1 MPLLYRLAQ
10 QPRRFSAGFITAVL
24 GPVLVLALGLAI
36 SAGFALRSAAQQ
48 ADRVSAARQAQEV
61 DLAVGGALDEMAQSQ
76 AGAAIWNSLV
86 FQLAKPHP
94 DWDWVDS
101 NVGDWLNAVYAHDAD
116 FIIGPDDQPL
126 YAMIGGKRASPAS
139 FAQLRRVALPLI
151 DAARGR
157 SNVAPN
163 PHERLPGRPVHPHST
178 VRTAPR
184 AVHATDLAQIG
195 GRPAVI
201 SVMRIIT
208 EEGTAKITVGP
219 DPLLVSIRYL
229 DTGFMHHL
237 DKVQMLVGAHFG
249 STAHVN
255 PSQQAFQLASS
266 RGQRIGYLLWRSDR
280 PGGLVWAAMAPS
292 AALAVSGLLVALA
305 VLIFSVAKLM
315 RRDAHSLEQ
324 LGAAHLELK
333 AKEAQAHHLAF
344 HDTLTGLPNRAFF
357 NSVVDQM
364 VAACEGE
371 EAFAI
376 LLVDLDRFKQVNDTL
391 GHLGGDLLVEQVASR
406 LQALIGPADLVA
418 RLGGDEFAILL
429 SDMRSEDEIGTV
441 ADSLVAALRE
451 PFDVLGTKVFIGAS
465 VGIARRMADRVERS
479 ELMRMADIAMYR
491 AKAEGRNGFR
501 FFTESMDESV
511 RLRRGIERDLRDA
524 IAHKRG
530 LVVHYQPQMDAHGS
544 TIVGVEALLRWHHLD
559 RGWLAPAAFVPI
571 AEETGLI
578 HDLGR
583 WVLGQACAVARD
595 WPDLSVAV
603 NLSPVQFRTRGFAGD
618 VLAIVTK
625 AGVKPEQIEL
635 EVTESI
641 LLDNDDLVRDAIAYL
656 RTAGFRV
663 ALDDFGTG
671 YSSLSYLRDFQVDK
685 LKIDRSFTNGIGEA
699 NDAAAIIEAVIR
711 LGHAM
716 GLLVTA
722 EGVETPEQR
731 AFLEAAGCNELQG
744 FLFSAAI
751 PEAGIA
757 DFVSA
762 GSRSRVA

>member
-10 QPRRFSAGFITAVL
+10 QPRRFSARFITAVL
-24 GPVLVLALGLAI
+24 GPVLVLALGLAV

-48 ADRVSAARQAQEV
+48 ADRISAARQAQEV
-61 DLAVGGALDEMAQSQ
+61 GLAVGGALDEMAQSQ

-86 FQLAKPHP
+86 LELAKPRP
-94 DWDWVDS
+94 DWGWVDS
-101 NVGDWLNAVYAHDAD
+101 NVADWLHSVFGHQSDFILAPDDRPVYAE
-116 FIIGPDDQPL
+116 IE
-126 YAMIGGKRASPAS
+126 GKRASPAS
-139 FAQLRRVALPLI
+139 FARLRQVALPLVE
-151 DAARGR
+151 AARGR
-157 SNVAPN
+157 SNIAPN
-163 PHERLPGRPVHPHST
+163 PHERLPGKGTHPQTT

-184 AVHATDLAQIG
+184 AIHATDLALIG

-201 SVMRIIT
+201 SVMHIIP
-208 EEGTAKITVGP
+208 EEGTKLKTVGP
-219 DPLLVSIRYL
+219 DPLLVSVRYL
-229 DTGFMHHL
+229 DTDFTHHL
-237 DKVQMLVGAHFG
+237 DKVQMLVGAHFQSDPHLKRG
-249 STAHVN
+249 E
-255 PSQQAFQLASS
+255 QAFELSSS
-266 RGQRIGYLLWRSDR
+266 RGQRIGYLVWRSDR
-280 PGGLVWAAMAPS
+280 PGGLVWTVMAPS
-292 AALAVSGLLVALA
+292 AALAVTGLLVALG

-315 RRDAHSLEQ
+315 QRDARSLEQ

-357 NSVVDQM
+357 NAVVDQM

-371 EAFAI
+371 EGFAV

-391 GHLGGDLLVEQVASR
+391 GHLGGDLLVQQVASR
-406 LQALIGPADLVA
+406 LQALIGAADLVA

-429 SDMRSEDEIGTV
+429 GDRTSEEDIANFAT
-441 ADSLVAALRE
+441 ALVAELRE

-465 VGIARRMADRVERS
+465 AGVARRGAGRAERS

-524 IAHKRG
+524 ITNKRG

-544 TIVGVEALLRWHHLD
+544 TVVGVEALIRWHHPD
-559 RGWLAPAAFVPI
+559 RGWLAPGAFVPI

-583 WVLGQACAVARD
+583 WVLGQACAVARN

-603 NLSPVQFRTRGFAGD
+603 NLSPVQFRTRGFASD
-618 VLAIVTK
+618 VLAIVTR
-625 AGVKPEQIEL
+625 AGVRPEQIEL

-641 LLDNDDLVRDAIAYL
+641 LLDNDDLVREAITYL
-656 RTAGFRV
+656 RNAGFRI

-699 NDAAAIIEAVIR
+699 NDAAAIIEAVVR

-716 GLLVTA
+716 GLSVTA
-722 EGVETPEQR
+722 EGVETAEQR
-731 AFLEAAGCNELQG
+731 DFLEAAGCNELQG

-751 PEAGIA
+751 PEGGIGDLVRTA
-757 DFVSA
+757 PRA
-762 GSRSRVA
+762 RVA